1 LLLPKLT
8 DAAGLARLDAEVTRL
23 ELASGRSPGA
33 IRFHLLIETVAAVVG
48 LALARAVVRAAAL
61 FYGAGDLARETRA
74 RLVPDRRTEL
84 YTMSRLVLVARA
96 TGLDA
101 IDSPCFD
108 LEQPDRLETHTRIG
122 ADLGFDGKALIHP
135 SQIEVANRCFT
146 PTPEAVA
153 EARRVLAAYE
163 EAEGAGRGALAVGS
177 QFVDAV
183 HVHMAGNAGARS
195 ARRSARMTHGR
206 RLRWLLGL
214 ALLTVVVLA
223 ARGNAG
229 AESWGGITP
238 GETTRADVERLYG
251 RPSRE
256 RSLVDEGR
264 TVAEWTYAEDR
275 APGGLARMVVSYG
288 LMAGDRFAPDVVRSV
303 TLYPKPQVFTLQSIS
318 SGWRQPDAIGTEGRR
333 AGPRSTTAPA
343 VC

>member
-1 LLLPKLT
+1 MSRLRRGLLFVPGTRPERVAKAAAMPVDGVILDLEDAVPPAQKVQAREWVVASLRRVDFGTRERIVRVNAAGTPEHTADLAAVVPAGPDALLLPKLT
-8 DAAGLARLDAEVTRL
+8 DAAGVAHLDAEVTRL

-48 LALARAVVRAAAL
+48 LETLARTVARAAAL

-84 YTMSRLVLVARA
+84 YTMSRVVLVARA

-108 LEQPDRLETHTRIG
+108 LEQPDRLEMHTRIG

-153 EARRVLAAYE
+153 EARRVLVAYE
-163 EAEGAGRGALAVGS
+163 EAEGAGRGALTVGG

-183 HVHMAGNAGARS
+183 HVH
-195 ARRSARMTHGR
+195 
-206 RLRWLLGL
+206 
-214 ALLTVVVLA
+214 
-223 ARGNAG
+223 
-229 AESWGGITP
+229 
-238 GETTRADVERLYG
+238 
-251 RPSRE
+251 
-256 RSLVDEGR
+256 
-264 TVAEWTYAEDR
+264 
-275 APGGLARMVVSYG
+275 LARET
-288 LMAGDRFAPDVVRSV
+288 LARAQLAGVLS
-303 TLYPKPQVFTLQSIS
+303 
-318 SGWRQPDAIGTEGRR
+318 
-333 AGPRSTTAPA
+333 
-343 VC
+343 

>member
-1 LLLPKLT
+1 MSRLRRGLLFVPGTRPERVAKAAAMAVDGVILDLEDAVPPAQKAQAREWVVASLRRVDFGTRERIVRVNAAGTPEHTADLAAVVPAGPDALLLPKLT
-8 DAAGLARLDAEVTRL
+8 DAAGVAHLDAEVTRL

-48 LALARAVVRAAAL
+48 LEALARTVARAAAL

-84 YTMSRLVLVARA
+84 YAMSRVVLVARA

-108 LEQPDRLETHTRIG
+108 LEQADRLEMHTRIG

-153 EARRVLAAYE
+153 EARRVLVAYE
-163 EAEGAGRGALAVGS
+163 EAEGAGRGALTVGG

-183 HVHMAGNAGARS
+183 HVH
-195 ARRSARMTHGR
+195 
-206 RLRWLLGL
+206 
-214 ALLTVVVLA
+214 
-223 ARGNAG
+223 
-229 AESWGGITP
+229 
-238 GETTRADVERLYG
+238 
-251 RPSRE
+251 
-256 RSLVDEGR
+256 
-264 TVAEWTYAEDR
+264 
-275 APGGLARMVVSYG
+275 LARET
-288 LMAGDRFAPDVVRSV
+288 LARAQLAGVLS
-303 TLYPKPQVFTLQSIS
+303 
-318 SGWRQPDAIGTEGRR
+318 
-333 AGPRSTTAPA
+333 
-343 VC
+343 